1 MPQPFES
8 VQVLACKEFEQ
19 SPQPLHFQLGLQ
31 VSVQGCAIGGLFVK
45 TPQLFASMQ
54 SLFCRDLAQALH
66 VSHCQLGLQIGVED
80 EGDSICTVCD
90 LLGACHIFQLKG
102 FHQEAIAICGT
113 AKEMTNKT
121 VKIIIIFFIDLFF
134 IYLSIFGK

>member
-31 VSVQGCAIGGLFVK
+31 VSVQDCAIGGLLVK

-66 VSHCQLGLQIGVED
+66 VSHCQLGVQVGVED
-80 EGDSICTVCD
+80 EGVSVFAVCGLLYICQ
-90 LLGACHIFQLKG
+90 IFQLKG
-102 FHQEAIAICGT
+102 FHHDADAIVGT
-113 AKEMTNKT
+113 DKSILILMR
-121 VKIIIIFFIDLFF
+121 KI
-134 IYLSIFGK
+134 K